1 LVSSDVEDHASARR
15 LTLIVSPHTHL
26 YGRNAMKNKGYL
38 WFMVM
43 LVTCGILAAC
53 SFFPSLFNNADVF
66 FDQTHDQMP
75 GPGMMRDWPN
85 NMPGPGMM
93 SQYTYPPPVV
103 TPAPTA
109 TPGGSTMTSYSRDI
123 QLIFDRACI
132 SCHGGQAGLYL
143 ESFDYLMAG
152 SANGPVVVPD
162 NPNDSELVKRIQGLR
177 QPAMPLGDVSLS
189 SSEVEAIILWIDAGS
204 PNN

>member
-1 LVSSDVEDHASARR
+1 
-15 LTLIVSPHTHL
+15 
-26 YGRNAMKNKGYL
+26 MKNKGYL

-53 SFFPSLFNNADVF
+53 SLFPSLLNSVDDFT
-66 FDQTHDQMP
+66 DQMHDQMP
-75 GPGMMRDWPN
+75 GPGMMMNWPN
-85 NMPGPGMM
+85 NMPGSRMM
-93 SQYTYPPPVV
+93 LIKPFSPPAV

-109 TPGGSTMTSYSRDI
+109 TPGGISIMSYSLDI
-123 QLIFDRACI
+123 QPIFDRACI

-152 SANGPVVVPD
+152 SANGPVVIPG
-162 NPNDSELVKRIQGLR
+162 NPNASELVKSIQGLR

-189 SSEVEAIILWIDAGS
+189 SSEIEAIILWIDAGS

>member
-1 LVSSDVEDHASARR
+1 
-15 LTLIVSPHTHL
+15 
-26 YGRNAMKNKGYL
+26 MKIKGYL

-53 SFFPSLFNNADVF
+53 SLFPPLFNSADDF
-66 FDQTHDQMP
+66 IDQMPDQMP

-93 SQYTYPPPVV
+93 SKDTYLPPAV
-103 TPAPTA
+103 TPAPTT
-109 TPGGSTMTSYSRDI
+109 TPGGISIMSYSLDI
-123 QLIFDRACI
+123 QPIFDRACI

-152 SANGPVVVPD
+152 SANGPVVVPG
-162 NPNDSELVKRIQGLR
+162 NSKASELVKRIQGLS
-177 QPAMPLGDVSLS
+177 QPAMPLGEVRLS
-189 SSEVEAIILWIDAGS
+189 STEIGAIILWIDAGS

>member
-1 LVSSDVEDHASARR
+1 
-15 LTLIVSPHTHL
+15 
-26 YGRNAMKNKGYL
+26 MKNKGYL

-53 SFFPSLFNNADVF
+53 SLFPSLTDNADDF
-66 FDQTHDQMP
+66 IDQIHYQMP

-85 NMPGPGMM
+85 NMPGPRIM
-93 SQYTYPPPVV
+93 SIDTFSPPAV
-103 TPAPTA
+103 TPAPTT
-109 TPGGSTMTSYSRDI
+109 TPGGISIMSYSLDI
-123 QLIFDRACI
+123 QPIFDRACI

-143 ESFDYLMAG
+143 ESYDYLMAG
-152 SANGPVVVPD
+152 SANGPVVVTG
-162 NPNDSELVKRIQGLR
+162 NPNASELVKSIQGLR
-177 QPAMPLGDVSLS
+177 QPTMPLGDVSLS

>member
-1 LVSSDVEDHASARR
+1 
-15 LTLIVSPHTHL
+15 
-26 YGRNAMKNKGYL
+26 MKNKGYL

-53 SFFPSLFNNADVF
+53 SLFPSLLNSVDDFT
-66 FDQTHDQMP
+66 DQMHDQSP
-75 GPGMMRDWPN
+75 GPGMMREWPN

-93 SQYTYPPPVV
+93 SKEIYPPPAV

-109 TPGGSTMTSYSRDI
+109 TPGGISILSYSLDI
-123 QLIFDRACI
+123 QPIFDRACI

-152 SANGPVVVPD
+152 SANGSVVVPG
-162 NPNDSELVKRIQGLR
+162 NPNASELVKSIQGLR
-177 QPAMPLGDVSLS
+177 QPTMPLGGVSLS
-189 SSEVEAIILWIDAGS
+189 SSEVEAIIIWIDAGS